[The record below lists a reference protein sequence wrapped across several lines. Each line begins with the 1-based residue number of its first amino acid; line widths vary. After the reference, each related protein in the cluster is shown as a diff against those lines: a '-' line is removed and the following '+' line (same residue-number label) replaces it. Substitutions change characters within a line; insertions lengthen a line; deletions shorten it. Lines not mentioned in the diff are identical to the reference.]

1 VAAVSAYQRLKD
13 LLLDEERSGL
23 ARAEARIDALE
34 RRRLEPADLP
44 PLIEGAG
51 QGETGRRLS
60 RALAAPVAD
69 ALGEAV
75 VQRRQAIVDVLF
87 PVIGPAIR
95 KAIAESMRAMVADL
109 NAAMESSLTLRGLRW
124 RIESWRTGAPYAQVV
139 LRHTLR
145 WRIEHL
151 FLIEPGSGLVMHR
164 ESAPGLPD
172 LDSDAI
178 AGMLTAI
185 GDFVQDSVGREPG
198 ATLASA
204 DVGEHL
210 LWVEDG
216 PRARLACFL
225 RGTPPAALRALLRE
239 RLERIHARFA
249 DPMAQLQAGQADVG
263 AALERALDLPDLE
276 QAARAVDD
284 APPPSAARWPVAL
297 LALAVLAGALAFG
310 VHEWR
315 WSQRLAAVN
324 SALRDWP
331 GLAVQRVQRRD
342 GGVLV
347 RGLRDPLADDP
358 TPVLAGLLP
367 PGAPVALE
375 TRGYIATDA
384 AIVERRARALL
395 SVPPSVQLAFA
406 DGTLRL
412 AGEVPE
418 AQDAGLRLRAALVPG
433 VAAVDASALVAREPR
448 LRAELDA
455 LVARVEAERIAFD
468 GDAEAP
474 PDPAAA
480 ASMAALL
487 REVVERAAVLGR
499 EPVFH
504 AWGATDDSGTAQR
517 NAALRAARARWLAE
531 QLAVALQREVFVEPA
546 DAAAGQ
552 ATLHGRMAGV
562 RVAFE
567 GTGEE

>member
-1 VAAVSAYQRLKD
+1 MAAVSDLQRLKD

-23 ARAEARIDALE
+23 ARAEQRIEALE
-34 RRRLEPADLP
+34 RRRFEPGELP
-44 PLIEGAG
+44 PLIEAAG
-51 QGETGRRLS
+51 QGDTGRRLS
-60 RALAAPVAD
+60 RALVAPVSD

-109 NAAMESSLTLRGLRW
+109 NAAVESSLTLRGLRW
-124 RIESWRTGAPYAQVV
+124 RIESWRTGAPYGQVV

-145 WRIEHL
+145 WRIDHL
-151 FLIEPGSGLVMHR
+151 FLIEPGSGLVIHH

-225 RGTPPAALRALLRE
+225 RGTPPAALRALLRD
-239 RLERIHARFA
+239 RLEQIHARFA

-263 AALERALDLPDLE
+263 AALDRALDLPALA
-276 QAARAVDD
+276 QAAHAADD
-284 APPPSAARWPVAL
+284 APPPARARWPVLAIGLAL
-297 LALAVLAGALAFG
+297 LAGAIAFG
-310 VHEWR
+310 VNEWR
-315 WSQRLAAVN
+315 WSQRLDAVGDL
-324 SALRDWP
+324 LRDWP
-331 GLAVQRVQRRD
+331 GLAVQRVARVD
-342 GGVLV
+342 GGLRV
-347 RGLRDPLADDP
+347 RALRDPLADDP
-358 TPVLAGLLP
+358 VPAIAALLP
-367 PGAPVALE
+367 PDAPVVLDA
-375 TRGYIATDA
+375 RGYIATDP
-384 AIVERRARALL
+384 AIVERRARQMLA
-395 SVPPSVQLAFA
+395 VPDGVSLAFA

-412 AGEVPE
+412 SGEVPE
-418 AQDAGLRLRAALVPG
+418 RARDALLARAGLVPG
-433 VAAVDASALVAREPR
+433 VAAVDADALQALEPR

-455 LVARVEAERIAFD
+455 LVERVHALRIAFG

-480 ASMAALL
+480 APLADLL
-487 REVVERAAVLGR
+487 RELVARAAALGR
-499 EPVFH
+499 VPEIH
-504 AWGATDDSGTAQR
+504 AWGGTDDSGTPQR

-531 QLAVALQREVFVEPA
+531 QLAVALQREVFVEPE
-546 DAAAGQ
+546 DAAARH
-552 ATLHGRMAGV
+552 ATLPGRVAGV
-562 RVAFE
+562 RVDFGGA
-567 GTGEE
+567 GRR